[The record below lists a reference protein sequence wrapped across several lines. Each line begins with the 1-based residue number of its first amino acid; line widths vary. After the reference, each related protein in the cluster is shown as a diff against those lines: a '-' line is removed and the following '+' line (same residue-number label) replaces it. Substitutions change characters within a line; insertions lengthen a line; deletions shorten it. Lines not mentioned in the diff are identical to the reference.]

1 MINPFYKHEHVAKV
15 VDTEEYGI
23 IILDNL
29 PIEGRRKSRW
39 YEIKWSEVITQTEGE
54 SCILTMTEAFDLN
67 SKPLTVIRI
76 IE

>member
-23 IILDNL
+23 IILDDL
-29 PIEGRRKSRW
+29 PIEGRRKGRW

-54 SCILTMTEAFDLN
+54 SFILKMTEAFDLN